1 MSVDLEKLNEN
12 GTDTFSD
19 LVSKFNSN
27 MDKIKNNILT
37 MYPVGSIYL
46 STNNVNPNTLWG
58 GGYGNNLV
66 KEKC

>member
-19 LVSKFNSN
+19 LISKFNSN
-27 MDKIKNNILT
+27 MDKIKNNMLT

-46 STNNVNPNTLWG
+46 STNNVNPNTLLG
-58 GGYGNNLV
+58 GAFGKNLLLV
-66 KEKC
+66 DY